1 MYKLCFLITVN
12 ILFNVQIIKGLLFD
26 ITDDMTFS
34 FKISDLFYEVSLISA
49 DDSNTHLSLFQLMYI
64 LQHMLIMLILCLTTF
79 HVISHI

>member
-49 DDSNTHLSLFQLMYI
+49 DDSNTSFTVSVNVYFTTYADYVNTLFDYFSC
-64 LQHMLIMLILCLTTF
+64 H
-79 HVISHI
+79 